1 MHSLSQE
8 SDDVHWVV
16 CLPRPAELGLDVV
29 VACKFGSAR
38 IGTGDERHGSMGA
51 RQTACHSPRT
61 RISIGRCLRCARSSL
76 RYRTSGGRSD
86 LFTARALMGLVLTDE
101 ARRASEARIMLVR
114 VLRMCDAS
122 SLPENWVKG
131 LQ

>member
-1 MHSLSQE
+1 M
-8 SDDVHWVV
+8 
-16 CLPRPAELGLDVV
+16 
-29 VACKFGSAR
+29 
-38 IGTGDERHGSMGA
+38 
-51 RQTACHSPRT
+51 
-61 RISIGRCLRCARSSL
+61 
-76 RYRTSGGRSD
+76 
-86 LFTARALMGLVLTDE
+86 FTARALMGLVLTDE